1 MPLKS
6 KNTATKSSSSCLNL
20 LSCFRTPRVDEPE
33 DILHA
38 SAVADNRNKLRL
50 PCLPWPKFRRKKKKM
65 KKTIPFDLQ
74 CATSSLS
81 FIPSSNNNTCTPK
94 DRNSKGW
101 CRRKQKVPNEAL
113 PTGSAAPSRTASVVS
128 MDRIAQ
134 FQPSPRSN
142 PARPNNQTVQSDLF
156 RHAIY
161 RTATNHIVNRI
172 GNRRLRLG
180 AGLLVMVTSLGVMLV
195 FGRTGAVLFLSSC
208 WYIVPMVID
217 TVLSSERQG
226 N

>member
-1 MPLKS
+1 MLE
-6 KNTATKSSSSCLNL
+6 NYLINFFFL
-20 LSCFRTPRVDEPE
+20 L
-33 DILHA
+33 
-38 SAVADNRNKLRL
+38 
-50 PCLPWPKFRRKKKKM
+50 
-65 KKTIPFDLQ
+65 
-74 CATSSLS
+74 
-81 FIPSSNNNTCTPK
+81 FIFFQ

-113 PTGSAAPSRTASVVS
+113 STGSAAPSRTASVVS

-134 FQPSPRSN
+134 CQPS
-142 PARPNNQTVQSDLF
+142 PARPNNQVVQSDLF
-156 RHAIY
+156 RHSIY

-180 AGLLVMVTSLGVMLV
+180 AGLWVMVTSLGVMLV